1 MTESSYRSLL
11 LRKGYVALLCTQF
24 LGVYNDHLL
33 KMLVSLMAI
42 EAAADA
48 GAAGG
53 YLSLTTAVFI
63 APYLLFSGYAGH
75 VADVFNKRSVLI
87 VTKAGEVAIMGLA
100 LVGLMTARLDWMM
113 AILFLMAVQS
123 AFFSPAK
130 YGILPEMLP
139 QAQLSRG
146 NGLLELC
153 RFGAVILGTGSAG
166 LLLLFASDRP
176 GMIGMV
182 LVALAAVGTLISFAI
197 SSGHDQSAPK
207 HFRPNPW
214 AEIINGVRR
223 LAGDGR
229 LGAVV
234 IGITFFEFLGS
245 FVMLDLLLVG
255 KEVMG
260 LSDTSVSL
268 LLAFAGLGIGFGSIL
283 AGRLSGERIELGLVP
298 IGAAGVALGLTI
310 STFAADS
317 FGWIAAVMTLV
328 GASSGF
334 FFVPLNALLQH
345 GPGRHEKGLLI
356 STNNFLNMLG
366 VLLSCGLLWF
376 LRDVCSIPP
385 DTILLLAGIFTAVAI
400 AFALRLKPELLKA
413 TSSWLLS
420 HRGFRRGMIG

>member
-1 MTESSYRSLL
+1 
-11 LRKGYVALLCTQF
+11 VC
-24 LGVYNDHLL
+24 NDHLL

-42 EAAADA
+42 GAAADS
-48 GAAGG
+48 GGAGG

-100 LVGLMTARLDWMM
+100 LVGLMAARFDWMM
-113 AILFLMAVQS
+113 VILFLMAVQS

-153 RFGAVILGTGSAG
+153 RFGGVLLGTASAG

-176 GMIGMV
+176 MMIGMV
-182 LVALAAVGTLISFAI
+182 LVALAAVGTLMSFAI
-197 SSGHDQSAPK
+197 GSGRDHSAPK
-207 HFRPNPW
+207 HFRSNPW
-214 AEIINGVRR
+214 AEIITGVRR

-234 IGITFFEFLGS
+234 MGITFFEFLGS

-255 KEVMG
+255 KEVMR

-310 STFAADS
+310 SAFAAGS
-317 FGWIAAVMTLV
+317 FGWMAAVMAFV
-328 GASSGF
+328 GTFSGLF
-334 FFVPLNALLQH
+334 LVPLYALLQH
-345 GPGRHEKGLLI
+345 RPGGHEKGLLI

-366 VLLSCGLLWF
+366 VLLSCGMLWV
-376 LRDVCSIPP
+376 LRDVCSISP
-385 DTILLLAGIFTAVAI
+385 DTILLLAGLFMAAATALV
-400 AFALRLKPELLKA
+400 LRLKPGLGKA
-413 TSSWLLS
+413 TTSWLLS
-420 HRGFRRGMIG
+420 HRRFRKTMIG